1 MNGEGLHVSST
12 RQLLNSL
19 RWPIHVVNSVAN
31 TNYPF
36 IRKILRFVRNVGG
49 GFFGSSVLLL
59 DYQFLHIILVF
70 WAILFLFRLDF
81 TKYFNGKLD
90 DETKYAVFQ
99 RFLITYNTNQED
111 EVNQK
116 LLGP

>member
-1 MNGEGLHVSST
+1 MNGESLHLSST

-36 IRKILRFVRNVGG
+36 IRKTLRFVRNVGG
-49 GFFGSSVLLL
+49 GFFGSSAILL
-59 DYQFLHIILVF
+59 DYQFLYLILVF

-81 TKYFNGKLD
+81 TKYFNDKLN
-90 DETKYAVFQ
+90 DETKYVISDGLVTRKELVRNYYSDGTIE
-99 RFLITYNTNQED
+99 RF
-111 EVNQK
+111 
-116 LLGP
+116 

>member
-1 MNGEGLHVSST
+1 M
-12 RQLLNSL
+12 
-19 RWPIHVVNSVAN
+19 
-31 TNYPF
+31 
-36 IRKILRFVRNVGG
+36 
-49 GFFGSSVLLL
+49 LL
-59 DYQFLHIILVF
+59 DYQFLHLILVF

-81 TKYFNGKLD
+81 TKYFNGELD

-99 RFLITYNTNQED
+99 RSLITYNTNQED